1 MQKTMKMALA
11 VAIACGGIGL
21 TTQSIYAADQNND
34 ENTSQN
40 DQTARMAPT
49 LPPGLRVVKNT
60 KTEDMTETLESA
72 TENAV
77 KAGEFD
83 DVVSKLVDQDR
94 DRIGDFKDKK
104 FADLDAQADKFQ
116 KAWKDKYGHDFDIDR
131 ARTFSNVIAAEGEI
145 QDPKKVL
152 TDWPVNAETGAGRHA
167 EAQPKEPLNEET
179 KEQGNIDKGTEIGVV
194 HLPKAGNTPDL
205 YASMLD
211 EAGGWKID
219 VPNNR
224 SGQQIHDDLLKN
236 LTRLNDNQKDWP
248 SDETEASR
256 VVVNCVI
263 SALYGV
269 GK

>member
-1 MQKTMKMALA
+1 MKFALA
-11 VAIACGGIGL
+11 AAIACGGIGL
-21 TTQSIYAADQNND
+21 TTQSLQAADESANN
-34 ENTSQN
+34 NTQQK
-40 DQTARMAPT
+40 DMEVRTAPT
-49 LPPGLRVVKNT
+49 LPPGVKVVTNT

-116 KAWKDKYGHDFDIDR
+116 KAWKEKYNHDFDIDR
-131 ARTFSNVIAAEGEI
+131 AQTFSNVLAAEGEI
-145 QDPKKVL
+145 HDPRQVL

-167 EAQPKEPLNEET
+167 DAQKHEPMNKET
-179 KEQGNIDKGTEIGVV
+179 RKQGNIDKGREIGVV
-194 HLPKAGNTPDL
+194 HLPKAGDSPAM
-205 YASMLD
+205 YVSMVD

-219 VPNNR
+219 VPNDR
-224 SGQQIHDDLLKN
+224 TGQQIHDDLLKN
-236 LTRLNDNQKDWP
+236 LTMLNDHQQDWP
-248 SDETEASR
+248 SNETDASR

-263 SALYGV
+263 SAIYGV